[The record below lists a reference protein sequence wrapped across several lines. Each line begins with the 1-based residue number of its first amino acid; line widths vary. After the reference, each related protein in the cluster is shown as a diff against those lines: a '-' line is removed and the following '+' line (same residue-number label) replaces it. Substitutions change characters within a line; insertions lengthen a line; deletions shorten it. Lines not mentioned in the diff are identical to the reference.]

1 MTSAVNVALYL
12 LNHDSTGKLRDK
24 TVIERNNRHF
34 YAGNACLN
42 KYLHIAQNLF
52 LAKNERRLFADD
64 LYAYDNGAVVPEVQ
78 EKYGALLK
86 AADDSALTPEEAEF
100 LDKVIQLL
108 EGASLD
114 ELIEISH
121 EDDEW
126 IDHHSYYRKS
136 EQRMNSEQRIKEYQ
150 EQYADALALMEGM
163 CV

>member
-1 MTSAVNVALYL
+1 MTSAKDVALYL
-12 LNHDSTGKLRDK
+12 LHHDKTGKLHDK
-24 TVIERNNRHF
+24 TVVARNNRSF

-42 KYLHIAQNLF
+42 KYLHIAQNLY
-52 LAKNERRLFADD
+52 LAKTGHRLFEDD

-78 EKYGALLK
+78 EKYGALLR
-86 AADDSALTPEEAEF
+86 APYNASLSLDESEF
-100 LDKVIQLL
+100 LDKVILLL
-108 EGASLD
+108 EDATLD

-126 IDHHSYYRKS
+126 IDRHAFYRKPD
-136 EQRMNSEQRIKEYQ
+136 QRMISEQRIDAYR

>member
-12 LNHDSTGKLRDK
+12 LNHDSTGKLRDR
-24 TVIERNNRHF
+24 TLVERNNRLF

-52 LAKNERRLFADD
+52 LAKTGHRLFEDD

-86 AADDSALTPEEAEF
+86 SHNESSLSPDEADF
-100 LDKVIQLL
+100 LDKVILLL
-108 EGASLD
+108 EGATLD

-126 IDHHSYYRKS
+126 IDRHSYYRKQD
-136 EQRMNSEQRIKEYQ
+136 QRMDSDKMVEAYR